1 MFKSKYTAIIGLIVL
16 VVVVYFVGYRY
27 GTLDRDPPVA
37 ASADGGHGEHSHEA
51 NIPDPV
57 VFNEK
62 QQEVVQILTGYA
74 SAMSQQSVDMMESY
88 TVAEESFIVIE
99 YGSANFGWQDYRVNH
114 IIPELAM
121 LDAIEIELD
130 VIRVDLTESRATAT
144 FFYKMNMSI
153 EGNEMKNSGFGT
165 AILKQTAEGWR
176 IGHFQI

>member
-1 MFKSKYTAIIGLIVL
+1 
-16 VVVVYFVGYRY
+16 
-27 GTLDRDPPVA
+27 
-37 ASADGGHGEHSHEA
+37 
-51 NIPDPV
+51 
-57 VFNEK
+57 
-62 QQEVVQILTGYA
+62 
-74 SAMSQQSVDMMESY
+74 MESY
-88 TVAEESFIVIE
+88 AVAEESFIVIE

-130 VIRVDLTESRATAT
+130 VMRVDLTESRATAT